1 MDNNSLLNLKNR
13 LETMPFLENRLE
25 KLNNRIREAQ
35 AEVDALLRKYEK
47 ESMDVE
53 RIQKESL
60 SATILKLLGRY
71 EGRVEKEMQEM
82 VHAKTQYDAATIRL
96 RELESEA
103 ADLRARIEELIRD
116 KRAYQEEMDRRE
128 ACIKKSLTSEA
139 AQSYLKLCEKAGR
152 LSRELTETEEALR
165 AARRACN
172 TARSVLEYLDDA
184 EGWATYDVWAGK
196 GLLSHMAKY
205 EKLDMAQEEFEKLI
219 TRIDELRQ
227 ELDDIDLDISL
238 PQITID
244 SATRIFD
251 YWFDNIFTDLKVR
264 EKIRD
269 YRDEVQELLGRIQK
283 VIGKLETVKEDLNEA
298 ISLIGE
304 QQESILLSFEAGE

>member
-103 ADLRARIEELIRD
+103 ADLRAGSC
-116 KRAYQEEMDRRE
+116 K
-128 ACIKKSLTSEA
+128 IK
-139 AQSYLKLCEKAGR
+139 CR
-152 LSRELTETEEALR
+152 
-165 AARRACN
+165 
-172 TARSVLEYLDDA
+172 
-184 EGWATYDVWAGK
+184 
-196 GLLSHMAKY
+196 
-205 EKLDMAQEEFEKLI
+205 
-219 TRIDELRQ
+219 
-227 ELDDIDLDISL
+227 
-238 PQITID
+238 
-244 SATRIFD
+244 
-251 YWFDNIFTDLKVR
+251 NI
-264 EKIRD
+264 
-269 YRDEVQELLGRIQK
+269 
-283 VIGKLETVKEDLNEA
+283 
-298 ISLIGE
+298 
-304 QQESILLSFEAGE
+304 